1 MDSMN
6 EILSQ
11 PGSREPGSRSTA
23 GSGAGSDKATAKGG
37 DIGSLKPL
45 PASEFGYA
53 QARHLL
59 WRAGFGG
66 TPMQIQTLVN
76 WGPEKSVDYLL
87 DAEKVT
93 YDDASS
99 KLFDKDIMRPPSEEE
114 RLAYQKARKS
124 QNEDEVAKFRLERQR
139 RERDDRAQI
148 QEMQKWWLKRMI
160 ETPKPLEEKMT
171 LFWHGHFATNYR
183 TIENSYHMLLQND
196 MFRRNAMG
204 NFGEL
209 LFALIRDP
217 AMLAYLDNNDSRKG
231 KANENLAREIMEL
244 FALGIGNYG
253 EKDIKEGARALTGF
267 TFKDDAFEFVQG
279 NHDGGEKQILNR
291 SGNFDGDDFVR
302 IILEQRACAAFITR
316 KLYSF
321 FVSDVP
327 PDERGGASE
336 LPTEQRTVLK
346 ELAST
351 FLGAKYDL
359 KPVLRRMFLSRHF
372 YSPRFMAEQIKS
384 PVQLVVGAV
393 RSLNVP
399 VRDLSIL
406 NDALDLMGQ
415 NIFLPPSVKG
425 WEGGRSWINTSTLFV
440 RQNIMA
446 FLIAGKKPQ
455 GYDATADTQKYDP
468 KTLLAQLKPEGTAP
482 GISTEASDI
491 ADYLLRLTL
500 GHAPESA
507 KAELVAFMTSGGK
520 VISDDRLTGTLLLI
534 TAMPEYQ
541 LC

>member
-1 MDSMN
+1 MPDRVRTKAAS
-6 EILSQ
+6 SK
-11 PGSREPGSRSTA
+11 SAA
-23 GSGAGSDKATAKGG
+23 GSLSPLASAG
-37 DIGSLKPL
+37 
-45 PASEFGYA
+45 FGYP

-66 TPMQIQTLVN
+66 TPAQIQKLVD

-87 DAEKVT
+87 EPDRVS
-93 YDDASS
+93 YSDDSAT
-99 KLFDKDIMRPPSEEE
+99 KFDRDIMRPPSEEE
-114 RLAYQKARKS
+114 RLAYQRARKS
-124 QNEDEVAKFRLERQR
+124 QDEDEVAKFRLERQR
-139 RERDDRAQI
+139 RERDDRVQI
-148 QEMQKWWLKRMI
+148 AEMQKWWLKRMI
-160 ETPKPLEEKMT
+160 ETPRPLEEKMT

-183 TIENSYHMLLQND
+183 TIENSYHMFAQNA
-196 MFRRNAMG
+196 MFRRHALG
-204 NFGEL
+204 NFGEM

-244 FALGIGNYG
+244 FALGVGHYT
-253 EKDIKEGARALTGF
+253 EADIKEGARALTGY
-267 TFKDDAFEFVQG
+267 TFKDDAFQFVQG
-279 NHDGGEKQILNR
+279 NHDGGAKEILNR
-291 SGNFDGDDFVR
+291 RGNFDGDDFVR

-327 PDERGGASE
+327 SGERVAGDDIA
-336 LPTEQRTVLK
+336 PEQRAVLK
-346 ELAST
+346 ELASE
-351 FLGAKYDL
+351 FLASKYGL
-359 KPVLRRMFLSRHF
+359 KPVLRKLFLSDHF
-372 YSPRFMAEQIKS
+372 YSPRFTADQIKS

-399 VRDLSIL
+399 VRDLAIL

-440 RQNIMA
+440 RQNILA

-468 KTLLAQLKPEGTAP
+468 KKLLTDLGSQSGVVQHPA
-482 GISTEASDI
+482 DV

-507 KAELVAFMTSGGK
+507 KAQLVAFLNAGGTS
-520 VISDDRLTGTLLLI
+520 VSDDRLVGTLLLI